1 MGEKEERNHKRR
13 KLQVHFTVCTFALYP
28 SVHHKPIC
36 SELWLMMRGLWCCK
50 GTELKLYNEQF
61 HLNQVQSH
69 LLIRSD
75 PHMISGYFW
84 SGWLAE
90 CTIFKFLRENCASL
104 LTTNVQWKWA
114 LIHKKWGD
122 IFQTSHWKC
131 FYHAQLCNCSRR
143 EDFFLNAWSRKWQGH
158 FGSNYNSLK
167 YLKIDW

>member
-84 SGWLAE
+84 SGCWRSAQSSSSSVKIVPHCSQPMFNGNE
-90 CTIFKFLRENCASL
+90 PWSIRSGVIFSRHRIESVFIMLNFGTAVEEK
-104 LTTNVQWKWA
+104 
-114 LIHKKWGD
+114 
-122 IFQTSHWKC
+122 IF
-131 FYHAQLCNCSRR
+131 F
-143 EDFFLNAWSRKWQGH
+143 
-158 FGSNYNSLK
+158 
-167 YLKIDW
+167 